1 MARRKK
7 IGERNVKLSVTIKP
21 DQEKWIIKKLDKN
34 EYYNRSHLIQEA
46 IRVLQEK
53 EDGRQ

>member
-1 MARRKK
+1 MAIRKK
-7 IGERNVKLSVTIKP
+7 MGERNVKLSVTIKP
-21 DQEKWIIKKLDKN
+21 DQERWIEKKLTTN

-53 EDGRQ
+53 DNGR